1 MTVQRVTS
9 LADIDFPKYAVVIAD
24 DALPD
29 ELLAPLP
36 DPILVSAGESLKTLE
51 SVGELAGK
59 VLARRAS
66 RPLVIVGVG
75 GGSVGDAVGFLAS
88 TLWRGVELWHVP
100 STLLAM
106 VDSAHGG
113 KTAVNLGAMKNQLGT
128 FYPAERVLL
137 VDDILATLPH
147 RQREQGLV
155 ELIKGLWLGDAEAVD
170 FLDVDGG
177 VGRLAAAPF
186 GEVSERLMGLL
197 ERAID
202 VKLEIVDQDMYE
214 EKGIRTFL
222 NLGHTAAHALEL
234 HAGLPHGEAVAWG
247 MMAAGRLSA
256 SEGDFEKADAER
268 IRQHL
273 YPVVH
278 FSRAVLGFEDRA
290 SFDAALL
297 RDKKRVEGEL
307 RSVLLSAPGKP
318 YVTREVSSGMWFD
331 ALRAE
336 IDLWASRSVDVR
348 VARPTQVSLEMESS
362 KSELNRALAIR
373 TVRPGQTTIH
383 GASSADDV
391 QFMTAA
397 GDIVRKADPDEAIAF
412 DAGEGGTTFRF
423 LTAIA
428 ASRPGE
434 TRIFMHE
441 RLRGR
446 PHGPL
451 FEALRA
457 AGASIEPFE
466 TGRGAGIDVRGW
478 ATWPDSLA
486 VDASESS
493 QFASAIALLAAS
505 GHGFSL
511 EVGEDIA
518 SRPYLELTFEML
530 RDAAVEV
537 DESQGVFELQPTTS
551 VGEPCTLLAEADASS
566 AAVWRVAAFLG
577 LPVDVTN
584 PPSRGWQPD
593 QRIGDFLDR
602 LKRDAAQS
610 EDETAEFDVG
620 TCPDLVPVLTV
631 AAMNVPCAVRFVG
644 AAHLRH
650 KESNR
655 IDDLIASLGAVG
667 LIAHPLE
674 DGLEVPA
681 GIQRPEDGAKWR
693 TEGDHRLAFAGA
705 LLTNHCD
712 ELRIAD
718 PWVVAKSY
726 PEFWHDCRRIGFDVE
741 PVG

>member
-9 LADIDFPKYAVVIAD
+9 IADIDFPKHAVVIAD
-24 DALPD
+24 EALPD
-29 ELLAPLP
+29 ELLSPLP
-36 DPILVSAGESLKTLE
+36 DPILVGAGESLKTLE
-51 SVGELAGK
+51 SVGDLAGK

-66 RPLVIVGVG
+66 RPIVIVGVG

-113 KTAVNLGAMKNQLGT
+113 KTAVNLGSMKNQIGT
-128 FYPAERVLL
+128 FYPAEHVWL

-155 ELIKGLWLGDAEAVD
+155 ELIKGLWLGDADAVD
-170 FLDVDGG
+170 LLDVDGG

-186 GEVSERLMGLL
+186 DEVSERLMGLL

-202 VKLEIVDQDMYE
+202 VKLDIVDQDMYE

-256 SEGDFEKADAER
+256 EYGGLDDADAER
-268 IRQHL
+268 MRRHL
-273 YPVVH
+273 YPLVH
-278 FSRAVLGFEDRA
+278 FSRSVLGFEDRA
-290 SFDAALL
+290 AFDAALL
-297 RDKKRVEGEL
+297 RDKKRVEGQL
-307 RSVLLSAPGKP
+307 RSVLLSDPGEP
-318 YVTREVSSGMWFD
+318 FVTREVSSETWFD
-331 ALRAE
+331 AMRAE
-336 IDLWASRSVDVR
+336 VRRWASRSVTVR
-348 VARPTQVSLEMESS
+348 AARPTRTKLQMEAS

-373 TVRPGQTTIH
+373 CVRPGETDIS
-383 GASSADDV
+383 GRSSADDV
-391 QFMTAA
+391 QFMMAA
-397 GDIVRKADPDEAIAF
+397 TQMLEDADQDEDVAF

-423 LTAIA
+423 LTALA
-428 ASRPGE
+428 AARTGL

-441 RLRGR
+441 RLRRR
-446 PHGPL
+446 PHEPL
-451 FEALRA
+451 FEALRR
-457 AGASIEPFE
+457 AGATIEPFE
-466 TGRGAGIDVRGW
+466 TGRGAGIEVRGW
-478 ATWPDSLA
+478 ETWPERIR

-493 QFASAIALLAAS
+493 QYASALALLSAT
-505 GHGFSL
+505 GQGFEL
-511 EVGEDIA
+511 ETIGGVA
-518 SRPYLELTFEML
+518 SRPYLDLTLELLDDAGVDIREGADTF
-530 RDAAVEV
+530 
-537 DESQGVFELQPTTS
+537 VFEPSGALDK
-551 VGEPCTLLAEADASS
+551 PCTLVAEADASS
-566 AAVWRVAAFLG
+566 AAVWHVAEFLG
-577 LPVDVTN
+577 LPVEVEN
-584 PPSRGWQPD
+584 PPKRGWQPD
-593 QRIGDFLDR
+593 ERVVEYLDR
-602 LKRDAAQS
+602 LRRDAAAS

-620 TCPDLVPVLTV
+620 ECPDLVPVLTI

-667 LIAHPLE
+667 MVAHPLD
-674 DGLEVPA
+674 DGLEVPS
-681 GIQRPEDGAKWR
+681 GVQRPEDGARWM

-705 LLTNHCD
+705 LCATLAH
-712 ELRIAD
+712 ELRVDD
-718 PWVVAKSY
+718 PWEVAKSY
-726 PEFWHDCRRIGFDVE
+726 PEFWHDCRRAGYDVE
-741 PVG
+741 TIE

>member
-1 MTVQRVTS
+1 MTVERVTS
-9 LADIDFPKYAVVIAD
+9 LADIDLPKYAVVIAD
-24 DALPD
+24 EALPD

-170 FLDVDGG
+170 LLDVDGG

-186 GEVSERLMGLL
+186 GDVSERLMGLL

-202 VKLEIVDQDMYE
+202 VKLDIVDQDMYE

-256 SEGDFEKADAER
+256 SQGDLSEADAER

-307 RSVLLSAPGKP
+307 RSVLLSAPGEP
-318 YVTREVSSGMWFD
+318 YVTRDVSSEMWFD
-331 ALRAE
+331 ALREE
-336 IDLWASRSVDVR
+336 IDLWERRSVHVRASR
-348 VARPTQVSLEMESS
+348 PTRVSLEMEAS

-373 TVRPGQTTIH
+373 AVRPAATTIH
-383 GASSADDV
+383 GSSSADDV

-397 GDIVRKADPDEAIAF
+397 VDIVRQAADDEEIAF

-428 ASRPGE
+428 ASRPGK

-441 RLRGR
+441 RLRDR
-446 PHGPL
+446 PHEAL
-451 FEALRA
+451 YDALRA
-457 AGASIEPFE
+457 AGASIETFR

-478 ATWPDSLA
+478 QSWPERVR

-505 GHGFSL
+505 GHGFEL
-511 EVGEDIA
+511 TVGDDIA
-518 SRPYLELTFEML
+518 SRPYLDLSFAML
-530 RDAAVEV
+530 RDAGVEVIEADGVFALKPTDAVE
-537 DESQGVFELQPTTS
+537 Q
-551 VGEPCTLLAEADASS
+551 PCTLLAEADASS
-566 AAVWRVAAFLG
+566 AAVWRVAEFLG
-577 LPVDVTN
+577 HPVDVSN

-593 QRIGDFLDR
+593 ERVGDFLDR

-667 LIAHPLE
+667 LVAHPLE
-674 DGLEVPA
+674 DGLEVPS
-681 GIQRPEDGAKWR
+681 GVQRPEDGARWM

-705 LLTNHCD
+705 LLTKLCH
-712 ELRIAD
+712 ELRIDD

-726 PEFWHDCRRIGFDVE
+726 PEFWHDCRRAGFDVV